1 MHQAR
6 TNMSG
11 ASQTRKMYLAVGPLH
26 IAHVVGQAQLIHFQ
40 GQTSI
45 LQQNLKVGV
54 AHKNAITELKKK
66 TKHQNPH

>member
-1 MHQAR
+1 MHRAH

-11 ASQTRKMYLAVGPLH
+11 ASQTRKIYLAVGPLH

-45 LQQNLKVGV
+45 LQQNPEVGV
-54 AHKNAITELKKK
+54 AHKNAMTELKKE
-66 TKHQNPH
+66 TKHQNPL